1 MTAPGAEGLTV
12 LDCGERYRMAKK
24 KPPEPAPSSVT
35 AERAA
40 RLYQLVQMLH
50 SSPQTRANLLRRL
63 GLNIRG
69 FYRDLEALRAAGI
82 TVALV
87 KSRYSLQGDADEAEA
102 RLPFPDPLLT
112 LGEARQLAKG
122 RSRAH
127 QKIKQQLKSVQK

>member
-1 MTAPGAEGLTV
+1 
-12 LDCGERYRMAKK
+12 MAKK
-24 KPPEPAPSSVT
+24 KQPEPVSSSVT

-40 RLYQLVQMLH
+40 RLYQLVQLLRAG
-50 SSPQTRANLLRRL
+50 PQTRAHLLRRL

-82 TVALV
+82 TVTLA
-87 KSRYSLQGDADEAEA
+87 KSRYSLTGAADEVEV

-127 QKIKQQLKSVQK
+127 QKIKQQLKSIEK